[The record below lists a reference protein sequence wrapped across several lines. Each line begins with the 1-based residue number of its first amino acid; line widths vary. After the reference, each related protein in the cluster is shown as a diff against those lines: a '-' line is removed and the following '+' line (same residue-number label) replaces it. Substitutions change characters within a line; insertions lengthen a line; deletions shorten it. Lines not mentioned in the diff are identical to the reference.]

1 MPSTYEIRQLP
12 VWPELQQLRLESRGS
27 RHKFWISIEE
37 EPKLWLLK
45 YPRPN
50 TGEHWAEKIAA
61 EVGRL
66 IDVDC
71 ARVELANCDGE
82 LTTICESFDPDNW
95 YELYEYYVAERD
107 FIDDDYLRPA
117 DSEWSTDVDLIDI
130 EGSIFIPGSEILAS
144 KIDGYDT
151 SPEARF
157 RQRDHNVRNIIKAVK
172 ETING
177 EDHQARQDLNRV
189 LNSLA
194 SYAVL
199 DGLIGNMD
207 RHHENWEIKDEI
219 SNGVRRFSVAPS
231 YDHAS
236 SLGRELHDQ
245 SRKRILHSN
254 GILNYLRRG
263 HGGVF
268 GDDQQNRAPS
278 PLQTAKYISQQWP
291 EYTQPTLER
300 IGETPDSEFR
310 TAIDRVPTEF
320 MGDIAKEFAYQII
333 VTRKTELLKLI

>member
-1 MPSTYEIRQLP
+1 MPGGAGRRHCSAHAPSIRERATVSPNSTTTTNFATQNALPSTYEVRQLP
-12 VWPELQQLRLESRGS
+12 VSPEIQQLRLESRGS
-27 RHKFWISIEE
+27 REKSWISIEG
-37 EPKLWLLK
+37 EPNPWLLK
-45 YPRPN
+45 FPRPN

-66 IDVDC
+66 IDIDC

-82 LTTICESFDPDNW
+82 LATICESFDPDNW
-95 YELYEYYVAERD
+95 YELYEYYVDERD
-107 FIDDDYLRPA
+107 FIDDDYLQPD
-117 DSEWSTDVDLIDI
+117 DSEWSTDVDQIDI

-177 EDHQARQDLNRV
+177 EDDQTRQDLNRV

-194 SYAVL
+194 SYAIL

-219 SNGVRRFSVAPS
+219 SNGVRRFSRR
-231 YDHAS
+231 
-236 SLGRELHDQ
+236 SLLR
-245 SRKRILHSN
+245 SRI
-254 GILNYLRRG
+254 
-263 HGGVF
+263 V
-268 GDDQQNRAPS
+268 
-278 PLQTAKYISQQWP
+278 
-291 EYTQPTLER
+291 
-300 IGETPDSEFR
+300 IGPGTP
-310 TAIDRVPTEF
+310 
-320 MGDIAKEFAYQII
+320 
-333 VTRKTELLKLI
+333 